1 MKNWKHWKRVGASMM
16 VVIPLAFLGCGG
28 GGGGNNGGGNGTG
41 GTTVSVAINGA
52 SWVAFQDGKNGS
64 WRTLNT
70 TGSNTAPLTDPA
82 GRYSV
87 AWVCPGDK
95 TAVNIVHTTR
105 SETPNFSATCGGATP
120 PAEVNLTV
128 VVNGLNSGNA
138 LTGVGDRYFVDSQTN
153 AVAQGTYD
161 VLSIRL
167 DPAETPNRLWL
178 ERNKTFNRDTTYT
191 VDFNRTD
198 STLVRVVDISA
209 GTATVSDAD
218 PNETVNGRF
227 FYASGNRSTIIGLGT
242 LIGNGTLLR
251 YPIIPSDVVSGALY
265 RLEVTGT
272 DRGVVLTRSNFGN
285 TEAISL
291 PAPFISPQ
299 FTSNIAGNVQ
309 ITVSNLSYN
318 ETPYA
323 YTLFLPQANVQW
335 NVLFT
340 RAWLNNDTTYTTP
353 DLSALTGWN
362 TNWSLQRGVQVEA
375 SVTVLVSDSP
385 NAVLDNFLKRP
396 ATAEG
401 QVRFA
406 IRKQSIVP

>member
-1 MKNWKHWKRVGASMM
+1 MKNWRYWRWIGASTL
-16 VVIPLAFLGCGG
+16 VVIPLAFIGC

-52 SWVAFQDGKNGS
+52 SWVAFQDGKNGT

-70 TGSNTAPLTDPA
+70 AGNNTAPLTDPA

-95 TAVNIVHTTR
+95 TTVNIVHTTH
-105 SETPNFSATCGGATP
+105 SEMPSFSATCGGATP
-120 PAEVNLTV
+120 PPNVNLSL
-128 VVNGLNSGNA
+128 VVNGLNGGNA
-138 LTGVGDRYFVDSQTN
+138 LTGVGNTPFLNSETKPVP
-153 AVAQGTYD
+153 QGTYD
-161 VLSIRL
+161 LISIRL

-191 VDFNRTD
+191 VDFNQAD
-198 STLVRVVDISA
+198 STLVRVVDINA
-209 GTATVSDAD
+209 GSATVSGAD
-218 PNETVNGRF
+218 PSETVTGQF
-227 FYASGNRSTIIGLGT
+227 FYASGNRSTTIGLGT

-251 YPIIPSDVVSGALY
+251 YPIIPSNVVPGALY
-265 RLEVTGT
+265 QLDVRGT

-291 PAPFISPQ
+291 PAPFISPR
-299 FTSNIAGNVQ
+299 FASNIAGNVQ

-323 YTLFLPQANVQW
+323 YALFLPQANLHW
-335 NVLFT
+335 KVLFT
-340 RAWLNNDTTYTTP
+340 RAWLNNDTAYTTP

-362 TNWSLQRGVQVEA
+362 TNWSLQRGAQVEA
-375 SVTVLVSDSP
+375 SVTVLVSSRPD
-385 NAVLDNFLKRP
+385 AVSDYFLGRP
-396 ATAEG
+396 PTAEG

-406 IRKQSIVP
+406 TREQSIVP